1 MRKIGRGNIYSHMSI
16 KIGEKIKVPNPSL
29 TTRLVTK
36 VSCTLDIVSR
46 IHLRMEK
53 PKFMG
58 MKKSYKSQL
67 YYRYGADRGT

>member
-1 MRKIGRGNIYSHMSI
+1 MSI

-29 TTRLVTK
+29 TTKLVTK

-53 PKFMG
+53 PRFMG
-58 MKKSYKSQL
+58 MTKNSKSQL
-67 YYRYGADRGT
+67 I